1 MDKPIIFHI
10 DMNSYFA
17 SVEQQA
23 NPFLRGKPVGVCAYL
38 SKNGCIIASSIEA
51 KKLGIKTGMAVWQ
64 GKAIYPDVILVQ
76 NNPAKYRSVTNQ
88 FFSILS
94 EYTDKIE
101 PYSIDE
107 AFLDLTGWSKD
118 FTSGYKIAFEIQK
131 RIKNEVGD
139 WLRSSIGLAP
149 TRFLAKLAS
158 DITDPDSILVL
169 TLDRLDEFYKDLK
182 LTDVWGIN
190 KRLERRLNKIG
201 VRSVIELKNF
211 PVVNL
216 MQAMGKYGY
225 YLRQNLNGIE
235 ISGVQGQQI
244 PKSIGHSYCIPVK
257 TNDISYLKKI
267 FMKLCEKTGR
277 RLRQLNLEADSIFV
291 YWGYV
296 SNGRQMKL
304 HRSISDSL
312 LIYKKV
318 MEIFQ
323 QFFNGEKVLMLAV
336 GVGSLH
342 PKIYQLS
349 FFEEKKLDGRIQKAV
364 DEVNDKFGEFTV
376 FRGAMWETDKN
387 APDRIGFRKSMEPA
401 FLGKGELEYNF
412 KESH

>member
-1 MDKPIIFHI
+1 MNIVFHI

-38 SKNGCIIASSIEA
+38 SNNGCIIASSIEA

-64 GKAIYPDVILVQ
+64 GKAIYPGVILVQ

-88 FFSILS
+88 IFSILS

-107 AFLDLTGWSKD
+107 AFLDLTGWAKN
-118 FTSGYKIAFEIQK
+118 FASGYKIASEIQK
-131 RIKNEVGD
+131 RIKNEAGE
-139 WLRSSIGLAP
+139 WLRCSVGLAP

-169 TLDRLDEFYKDLK
+169 TLDKLDKFYKDLK
-182 LTDVWGIN
+182 LTDIWGIN

-216 MQAMGKYGY
+216 MQALGKYGY
-225 YLRQNLNGIE
+225 YLWQNLNGVE
-235 ISGVQGQQI
+235 ISGVQERQT

-257 TNDISYLKKI
+257 TNDINYLKKI

-277 RLRQLNLEADSIFV
+277 RLRQLNLEADNIFA

-296 SNGRQMKL
+296 NNGSDGRQMKL
-304 HRSISDSL
+304 HRSIFDSF

-318 MEIFQ
+318 MRIFQ
-323 QFFNGEKVLMLAV
+323 QFFNGEKVLMLGI

-342 PKIYQLS
+342 SKTYQLS
-349 FFEEKKLDGRIQKAV
+349 FFEEKKLDGRVQKAV

-387 APDRIGFRKSMEPA
+387 APDRIGFRKSMEPV
-401 FLGKGELEYNF
+401 FLDKDELEYNM
-412 KESH
+412 EYQ